1 MRMIIFVIAA
11 AAAKARKKLALSSI
25 TSAFL

>member
-11 AAAKARKKLALSSI
+11 AAARKKLALSSI
-25 TSAFL
+25 TSAFQ